1 MVRNQTRSQSSRFEI
16 EAEIEIGIG
25 IGIEIEMQM
34 RLVMHWNSVVAG
46 RPTVNLM
53 QGRTAAAG
61 TGTAVHY

>member
-1 MVRNQTRSQSSRFEI
+1 VVRNQTRSQSSRFEI

-25 IGIEIEMQM
+25 IGIEMQM